1 MSRIFYVSPQ
11 FETIRHNNGVV
22 TTDLISSLAFNRE
35 FVHCFEKINK
45 QFHICTTNRISDTQ
59 VSFIMN
65 RGIEEEYFFC
75 ILSLVFTI
83 ISSQKSI
90 DEIWKDGLEKFFST
104 ADQYPAPGGVRLL
117 YKNDQEVV
125 DKALKVLV
133 NDFVEPWN
141 LTETPRLYT
150 CIFNLDQLKSGLQEL
165 ASQNNLVFKIFG
177 KSDANTA
184 TSYIFE
190 VAKVKQEIAEQLN
203 ALTEQKKKIYDFL
216 DFETLSG
223 STPREEILDTK
234 KAFEDDLVSKEI
246 FRKAI
251 DLFFSG
257 ASLLNKYDI
266 YSNWFN

>member
-1 MSRIFYVSPQ
+1 M
-11 FETIRHNNGVV
+11 
-22 TTDLISSLAFNRE
+22 
-35 FVHCFEKINK
+35 
-45 QFHICTTNRISDTQ
+45 
-59 VSFIMN
+59 
-65 RGIEEEYFFC
+65 
-75 ILSLVFTI
+75 
-83 ISSQKSI
+83 
-90 DEIWKDGLEKFFST
+90 
-104 ADQYPAPGGVRLL
+104 
-117 YKNDQEVV
+117 
-125 DKALKVLV
+125 
-133 NDFVEPWN
+133 
-141 LTETPRLYT
+141 
-150 CIFNLDQLKSGLQEL
+150 
-165 ASQNNLVFKIFG
+165 FG